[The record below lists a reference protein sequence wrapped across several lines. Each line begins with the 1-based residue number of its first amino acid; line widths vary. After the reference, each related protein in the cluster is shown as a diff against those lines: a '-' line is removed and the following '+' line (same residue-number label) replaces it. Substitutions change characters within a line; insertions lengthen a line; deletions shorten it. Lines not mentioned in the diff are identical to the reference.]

1 MSDFDGVDGVDD
13 GNIDDDDDDNNDD
26 DDDNIDGD
34 DVGDDDDGGND
45 GEVNDTKCSKSPG
58 SSALHLPHA
67 PALDDHRGQHDLDHQ
82 HRDRDD
88 QYDLDDHL
96 DLRAPAAD
104 NHRGQHY
111 LDHHHCDLDDHH
123 DLSFTSRTCLS

>member
-1 MSDFDGVDGVDD
+1 MSDVDGVDGVDD

-45 GEVNDTKCSKSPG
+45 GEVNDTKCSKSQE

-67 PALDDHRGQHDLDHQ
+67 PAPNHCGQHDLD
-82 HRDRDD
+82 
-88 QYDLDDHL
+88 L
-96 DLRAPAAD
+96 
-104 NHRGQHY
+104 
-111 LDHHHCDLDDHH
+111 
-123 DLSFTSRTCLS
+123 